1 MDLYK
6 VILVDDE
13 EEVREAIRRRIDWE
27 EIGFTVAGT
36 AENGEDALEL
46 AENCEPDFTAEA

>member
-1 MDLYK
+1 MELYK

-13 EEVREAIRRRIDWE
+13 DEVREAIRKRINWE

-36 AENGEDALEL
+36 AENGEEALEL
-46 AENCEPDFTAEA
+46 AEA